1 MNYKYIDKN
10 GKEIEIN
17 SLGLFVDLITAGE
30 VKSETLLYNNKS
42 STWKKASEFE
52 DYRTILADIAQ
63 SKKQIDPIGLPTGK
77 INNLVIKQA
86 KVKIGGWLYLVGI
99 GQVLSPIFNLIN
111 LKKLADA
118 ASTAN
123 WKEIS
128 SRDASVVISIT
139 YEVIAQSFMAIFS
152 LWLLILFLS
161 HAKNFPK
168 MFISYL
174 IIVFVIDLIGI
185 AIVAASPM
193 VTQPQLLGQAIG
205 GAISVLILGLIWIP
219 YFMKSKRVKKTF
231 VR

>member
-17 SLGLFVDLITAGE
+17 SLGLFVDLI
-30 VKSETLLYNNKS
+30 KSEEIRSDTLLYNDKS
-42 STWKKASEFE
+42 STWKKASDFE
-52 DYRTILADIAQ
+52 DYLTILSNITQ
-63 SKKQIDPIGLPTGK
+63 SKKQINSVCLSTEK
-77 INNLVIKQA
+77 INNREVNQV
-86 KVKIGGWLYLVGI
+86 KVKIGGWLYLAGI
-99 GQVLSPIFNLIN
+99 GQVLSPIFNLMN

-118 ASTAN
+118 FSTAN

-128 SRDASVVISIT
+128 SRDASVVISII

-161 HAKNFPK
+161 HAKNFPR
-168 MFISYL
+168 MFISYI
-174 IIVFVIDLIGI
+174 IIVFVIEVLGI
-185 AIVAASPM
+185 AIVAVSPM
-193 VTQPQLLGQAIG
+193 ATQFLDQAIG
-205 GAISVLILGLIWIP
+205 RAISALILGLIWIP